1 MNTARFFDKIQGMK
15 RILALCFVFGG
26 AACAVDVSDVKVRVL
41 DGFGGDTGS
50 VASFCQTRAGAPYD
64 PATVTRDVSALSQSG
79 DYEQVNADVSETSSG
94 VEVVFYVKRKMVL
107 REKPAVEGAGFF
119 SASRIASEANLKTGY
134 RYGQSDFATAAA
146 SVRQLYNKK
155 HFPDAKVT
163 PVVDAGT
170 DGSCTLKFI
179 VDEGQRMKLRDILFV
194 GADSVDEDDLRKA
207 IDDYPWWNP
216 VGWFAD
222 APVTAAQQEECVE
235 KLAKVYRDAGYLDV
249 KVDGPVR
256 QAVGEDRMDILYK
269 FVEGPQYKVG
279 RISVDGLTRYPAAA
293 VLAKSE
299 VPEPGS
305 IAGEKALQDAAHS
318 IEIAVGSGDLGL
330 ADSHVD
336 VRRIG
341 QEGDPTV
348 VDLVFKVTEGVPV
361 VLNDV
366 KIRGNDYTMD
376 KVIRREISLAP
387 GDRMLAD
394 RADRSRKRLE
404 QLDYFS
410 RVSYKLEPTGL
421 GKDAAGNEYRDLVYE
436 VEEKNTGS
444 FMVGVGASSVD
455 YVFVSAEL
463 QQNNFDIF
471 APHKYFRGG
480 GQRGRVFVQA
490 GPRIQSY
497 EASVTEPHLFGRFL
511 EFEVEGYRR
520 NRWYDEYDIIRSGAA
535 ASLSYPVKFWP
546 TWNPFGRLGLR
557 FSGEYIEFDDVDRGE
572 WIFAGQEVSLKEE
585 ERLYGEAVE
594 PVLRLFWGHDSRDD
608 RRMPKSGSR
617 TQLFGDVAPGGDNKY
632 WRLGAVHRS
641 YFNVWKRFG
650 HVLMAGVRAET
661 IDGLSDEVPIYNRMF
676 LGGPKSIRGIEYR
689 NVAPF
694 AKRDEDGR
702 GGIPWGGQTLF
713 CANFEYTVPIVK
725 MLRLAAFT
733 DLGSVG
739 VDEFDAD
746 LSDTFAWTVGLGVRL
761 DIPMFP
767 IRLDF
772 GTPIEKPDDAD
783 KEVFSFTVGYDF

>member
-1 MNTARFFDKIQGMK
+1 MK
-15 RILALCFVFGG
+15 RILALCVLACG
-26 AACAVDVSDVKVRVL
+26 ASYAADVSDVKVRVL

-50 VASFCQTRAGAPYD
+50 VVSFCQTRAGAPYD
-64 PATVTRDVSALSQSG
+64 PATVSRDVSALSQSG
-79 DYEQVNADVSETSSG
+79 DYEQVNADATETSSG

-107 REKPAVEGAGFF
+107 RESPAVEGAEFF
-119 SASRIASEANLKTGY
+119 SESRIAAEAALKKGY
-134 RYGQSDFATAAA
+134 RYGQSDFATAA
-146 SVRQLYNKK
+146 SNIRRLYNKK

-163 PVVDAGT
+163 PVVSAGA
-170 DGSCTLKFI
+170 DGTCSLKFM
-179 VDEGQRMKLRDILFV
+179 VDEGRRMKLRDILFTGV
-194 GADSVDEDDLRKA
+194 GSVDEGDLRKA
-207 IDDYPWWNP
+207 INDYPWWNP
-216 VGWFAD
+216 FGWFVD
-222 APVTAAQQEECVE
+222 APVTANQQEECVE
-235 KLAKVYRDAGYLDV
+235 KIAKVYRDAGYLDV
-249 KVDGPVR
+249 KVEGPLR
-256 QAVGEDRMDILYK
+256 QGVGEDGMDVLFK
-269 FVEGPQYKVG
+269 VVEGPLYRVG
-279 RISVDGLTRYPAAA
+279 RISVEGLTRYPAAA

-305 IAGEKALQDAAHS
+305 VAGETVLQDAAHS

-330 ADSHVD
+330 ADSRVD

-341 QEGDPTV
+341 QDSDPTV

-366 KIRGNDYTMD
+366 KIRGNDYTKD
-376 KVIRREISLAP
+376 RVIRREISLAP

-410 RVSYKLEPTGL
+410 RVSYKLEPAGL
-421 GKDAAGNEYRDLVYE
+421 GKDAQGNEYRDLVYE

-455 YVFVSAEL
+455 SVFVSAEL

-480 GQRGRVFVQA
+480 GQRGRVYVQA

-546 TWNPFGRLGLR
+546 SWEPFGRFGVRL
-557 FSGEYIEFDDVDRGE
+557 SGEYIEFDDVDRGT
-572 WIFAGQEVSLKEE
+572 WIYGEREVSLTEE
-585 ERLYGEAVE
+585 ERLYGDAVE
-594 PVLRLFWGHDSRDD
+594 PVLRVFWGHDSRDD

-617 TQLFGDVAPGGDNKY
+617 TQVFADVAPGGDNEY
-632 WRLGAVHRS
+632 WRLGFLHRS
-641 YFNVWKRFG
+641 YFNVWKRYG

-694 AKRDEDGR
+694 AKRDEG
-702 GGIPWGGQTLF
+702 GHGIPWGGQTLF

-739 VDEFDAD
+739 VDEFDVD
-746 LSDTFAWTVGLGVRL
+746 FSDTFAWTVGVGVRL

-772 GTPIEKPDDAD
+772 GVPVEKPDDAD